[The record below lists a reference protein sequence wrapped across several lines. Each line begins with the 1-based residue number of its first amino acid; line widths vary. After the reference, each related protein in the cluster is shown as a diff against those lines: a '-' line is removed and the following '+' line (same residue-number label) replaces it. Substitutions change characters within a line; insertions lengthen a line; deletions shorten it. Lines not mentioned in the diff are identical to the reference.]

1 MILKKEKLNYLIQI
15 SAQSWVDVHC
25 MILYMCF
32 DFKKSE
38 RKWKLKDGKML
49 RIAEAKIKDQ
59 TRVIKFTLFHDLI
72 DKVKEDT
79 GYSMMYLRLG
89 K

>member
-1 MILKKEKLNYLIQI
+1 
-15 SAQSWVDVHC
+15 
-25 MILYMCF
+25 MILYMCL

-59 TRVIKFTLFHDLI
+59 ARVIKFTLFNDLI

>member
-1 MILKKEKLNYLIQI
+1 
-15 SAQSWVDVHC
+15 
-25 MILYMCF
+25 
-32 DFKKSE
+32 
-38 RKWKLKDGKML
+38 ML

-59 TRVIKFTLFHDLI
+59 ARVIKFTLFNDLI

>member
-1 MILKKEKLNYLIQI
+1 
-15 SAQSWVDVHC
+15 
-25 MILYMCF
+25 
-32 DFKKSE
+32 
-38 RKWKLKDGKML
+38 ML

-79 GYSMMYLRLG
+79 GYSMMYLILG